1 MALPTGQCDLHLRLR
16 ALALAF
22 LVLTLPY
29 HSSVEASWWML
40 GLPNSIPG
48 ANEVTPMN
56 YKEVCKTMHFLNE
69 RQKELCVIN
78 ESILMSVGMG
88 AKLGIDE
95 CQHQFRMSRWNCTT
109 NRDTSMIFGNV
120 LAISSREK
128 AFIYAV
134 SAAGVAYAI
143 TKSCSRG
150 DMNECN
156 CDYRMRERRQP
167 KGNWQWGGCSD
178 DFQYG
183 EKFSRDF
190 VDSKENAEDVEGLVN
205 LHNNEAGRRTVRS
218 RMLRVCKCH
227 GMSGS
232 CSLKVCWR
240 KLPPFRT
247 VGDALLARFE
257 GASHVKLIERKR
269 KRVKKLR
276 PVHKDMKPPNRT
288 ELVFLEESPDYCE
301 RNDTLGVMGTR
312 GRQCNRTSMGMDGC
326 RLLCCGRGYQTKVRE
341 VEEKCQCRFV
351 WCCSVEC
358 EKCRY
363 KREEHICN

>member
-1 MALPTGQCDLHLRLR
+1 
-16 ALALAF
+16 
-22 LVLTLPY
+22 
-29 HSSVEASWWML
+29 ML